1 MEQNIDAK
9 TNIDIREILAILPHR
24 YPFLL
29 VDRIIELVPS
39 KYAVGLKNVTINE
52 PFFQG
57 HFPASPVMPGVLI
70 IEAMAQVAAILTAKS
85 MKDAQSS
92 SIPYL
97 VGIDDARFRKVVT
110 PGDVLTIRADIVQNK
125 SGIWI
130 IDAKASINSTLIAAQ
145 ARLMAT
151 LKNS

>member
-1 MEQNIDAK
+1 MEQNSDEKI
-9 TNIDIREILAILPHR
+9 NIDIREILAILPHR

-29 VDRIIELVPS
+29 VDKIVELIPN

-57 HFPASPVMPGVLI
+57 HFPAAPVMPGVLI

-85 MKDAQSS
+85 MLDKQSG

-130 IDAKASINSTLIAAQ
+130 IEAKASINSAVVAAQ
-145 ARLMAT
+145 ARIMAT